1 MSRSATPSSSRSR
14 RGYDLAHLIDTSVAI
29 AFRDG
34 EPAILDAMETLKG
47 ALLLS
52 VISLVELEGGVER
65 DASEAKLRRERLDSL
80 LPPFVV
86 LPFDRASAE
95 AYGRIVK
102 SAGYSRRKLLD
113 RMIAAQALVQDAT
126 LVTLNAADVRD
137 IPGLQLMAW

>member
-1 MSRSATPSSSRSR
+1 MWRFATPKSSRSR
-14 RGYDLAHLIDTSVAI
+14 EGSDLAHLIDTSVAI

-34 EPAILDAMETLKG
+34 EPAILDAMETLSG
-47 ALLLS
+47 TLLLS
-52 VISLVELEGGVER
+52 VISLVELEGGVEL
-65 DASEAKLRRERLDSL
+65 DPFEATLRRERLDAL

-102 SAGYSRRKLLD
+102 SAVYSRRKLLD
-113 RMIAAQALVQDAT
+113 RMIAAQALVQHAT

-137 IPGLQLMAW
+137 IAGLRLMAW